1 MQTFQGKE
9 VKQVRGIKADSCK
22 GCCFNGNADSIAD
35 CAVMST
41 VFDSG
46 TSPQVCL
53 LVDNMIWKEV
63 EDAKQ

>member
-1 MQTFQGKE
+1 MQAFQGKQ
-9 VKQVRGIKADSCK
+9 VTQVRGVKADSCK
-22 GCCFNGNADSIAD
+22 GCCFNGDAGSLAD
-35 CAVMST
+35 CADMST

-63 EDAKQ
+63 RDAKQ